1 MPREVVYHNFFCP
14 LKRAIPDKKSPAN
27 KGGAKV
33 SVIRAIPLVEGAV
46 TLAVFE
52 FRK

>member
-1 MPREVVYHNFFCP
+1 MQLPKSNSSDEVCF
-14 LKRAIPDKKSPAN
+14 DKKSPAN

-52 FRK
+52 FQK